1 MIKKL
6 FENAHGHVI
15 IVIVF
20 AKKGITMK
28 NIFQNS
34 SSNWVRYNKYEWRTS
49 ADGKCYITPAA
60 DAKPSIYNPIKDY
73 EKLVLTAINIGTTAM
88 NKASES
94 ELKEAIMGF
103 VSEYGMLGLMT
114 ALPTTPDFITY
125 EAVYLPKNHFIKEE
139 NISTERYLSCFLP
152 FDKIDFRKKGSESC
166 WNTDSPEMMALIMT
180 MKNKPQAVMMSFQRE
195 YAESYDWLIEV
206 FRDWA
211 FTFFSS
217 FLYYQDYDKL
227 DENERSLYRQGM
239 AAFGGVAPTYH
250 IELREHPTL
259 IWDFNSLLLCI
270 QMMFSFMLTDDDSSL
285 KVCKHCGKAFA
296 ATRSN
301 MEFCSPQCKN
311 QYNVYKSRA
320 KKNNTPAQ
328 ED

>member
-1 MIKKL
+1 
-6 FENAHGHVI
+6 
-15 IVIVF
+15 
-20 AKKGITMK
+20 MK
-28 NIFQNS
+28 DIFQNS

-139 NISTERYLSCFLP
+139 NISTERYLSCFFP

-195 YAESYDWLIEV
+195 YAESYNWLIEV

-211 FTFFSS
+211 FTFFLQL
-217 FLYYQDYDKL
+217 FVLPRL
-227 DENERSLYRQGM
+227 
-239 AAFGGVAPTYH
+239 
-250 IELREHPTL
+250 
-259 IWDFNSLLLCI
+259 
-270 QMMFSFMLTDDDSSL
+270 
-285 KVCKHCGKAFA
+285 
-296 ATRSN
+296 
-301 MEFCSPQCKN
+301 
-311 QYNVYKSRA
+311 
-320 KKNNTPAQ
+320 
-328 ED
+328 

>member
-1 MIKKL
+1 MVLAVAIISDSSMMRCPCIFRNTFSSL
-6 FENAHGHVI
+6 SFFRSSVNHV
-15 IVIVF
+15 
-20 AKKGITMK
+20 
-28 NIFQNS
+28 
-34 SSNWVRYNKYEWRTS
+34 
-49 ADGKCYITPAA
+49 KCYITPAA

-139 NISTERYLSCFLP
+139 NISTERYLSCFFP
-152 FDKIDFRKKGSESC
+152 FDKIDFCKKCSESS
-166 WNTDSPEMMALIMT
+166 WSTDSREMMALIMT

-250 IELREHPTL
+250 IELRDRPTL

-296 ATRSN
+296 ATRAN

-311 QYNVYKSRA
+311 QYNVYKIRA

>member
-1 MIKKL
+1 
-6 FENAHGHVI
+6 
-15 IVIVF
+15 
-20 AKKGITMK
+20 MK
-28 NIFQNS
+28 DIFQNS

-139 NISTERYLSCFLP
+139 NISTERYLSYFFP
-152 FDKIDFRKKGSESC
+152 FDKIDFRKKCSESS
-166 WNTDSPEMMALIMT
+166 WSTDSPKMMALIMT

-250 IELREHPTL
+250 IELRDRPTL

-296 ATRSN
+296 ATRAN

-320 KKNNTPAQ
+320 KKNNTLAQ

>member
-20 AKKGITMK
+20 VKKGITMK

-34 SSNWVRYNKYEWRTS
+34 SSNWVRYDKYEWRTS
-49 ADGKCYITPAA
+49 AEGKCYITPAA

-139 NISTERYLSCFLP
+139 NISTERYQSCFFP
-152 FDKIDFRKKGSESC
+152 FDKIDFRKKGSESS

-206 FRDWA
+206 FRDLA

-250 IELREHPTL
+250 IELREPPTL

-296 ATRSN
+296 ATRLN

>member
-20 AKKGITMK
+20 IRKEITTK

-49 ADGKCYITPAA
+49 TDRKCYITPAA

-88 NKASES
+88 NK
-94 ELKEAIMGF
+94 
-103 VSEYGMLGLMT
+103 
-114 ALPTTPDFITY
+114 
-125 EAVYLPKNHFIKEE
+125 
-139 NISTERYLSCFLP
+139 C
-152 FDKIDFRKKGSESC
+152 
-166 WNTDSPEMMALIMT
+166 TDNPEMMALIMT
-180 MKNKPQAVMMSFQRE
+180 MKNKPQAVLMSFQRE
-195 YAESYDWLIEV
+195 YAESYDWLVEV

-239 AAFGGVAPTYH
+239 AAFGGMAPTYH
-250 IELREHPTL
+250 IELRERPTL
-259 IWDFNSLLLCI
+259 VWDFNSLLLCI

>member
-6 FENAHGHVI
+6 FENAFKHVI

-20 AKKGITMK
+20 TEKGITMK
-28 NIFQNS
+28 DIFQNS

-49 ADGKCYITPAA
+49 ADGKCYITPTA

-94 ELKEAIMGF
+94 ELKEAIIGF

-139 NISTERYLSCFLP
+139 NISTERYLSCFFP

-166 WNTDSPEMMALIMT
+166 WNTDNPEMMALIMT
-180 MKNKPQAVMMSFQRE
+180 MKNTPQAVMMSFQRE
-195 YAESYDWLIEV
+195 YAESYD
-206 FRDWA
+206 
-211 FTFFSS
+211 
-217 FLYYQDYDKL
+217 
-227 DENERSLYRQGM
+227 
-239 AAFGGVAPTYH
+239 
-250 IELREHPTL
+250 
-259 IWDFNSLLLCI
+259 
-270 QMMFSFMLTDDDSSL
+270 
-285 KVCKHCGKAFA
+285 
-296 ATRSN
+296 
-301 MEFCSPQCKN
+301 
-311 QYNVYKSRA
+311 
-320 KKNNTPAQ
+320 
-328 ED
+328 

>member
-6 FENAHGHVI
+6 FENAHRHDI

-20 AKKGITMK
+20 VKKGITMK

-60 DAKPSIYNPIKDY
+60 DAKPSSYNPIKDY

-125 EAVYLPKNHFIKEE
+125 EVVYLPKNHFIREE
-139 NISTERYLSCFLP
+139 SISTERYLSCFFP
-152 FDKIDFRKKGSESC
+152 FDKIDFRKKGIESS
-166 WNTDSPEMMALIMT
+166 WSTDSPEMMALIMT
-180 MKNKPQAVMMSFQRE
+180 MKNKPQAVVMSFQRE
-195 YAESYDWLIEV
+195 YAESYDWLVEV

-217 FLYYQDYDKL
+217 FLYY
-227 DENERSLYRQGM
+227 
-239 AAFGGVAPTYH
+239 
-250 IELREHPTL
+250 
-259 IWDFNSLLLCI
+259 
-270 QMMFSFMLTDDDSSL
+270 
-285 KVCKHCGKAFA
+285 
-296 ATRSN
+296 
-301 MEFCSPQCKN
+301 
-311 QYNVYKSRA
+311 
-320 KKNNTPAQ
+320 
-328 ED
+328 